1 MSQLEVDK
9 VIPQSGTT
17 LTLGESGDTVSIPS
31 GATLD
36 SSNAT
41 VTYPAGS
48 ITDAAISSTAAI
60 QQSKILGSPGFRN
73 IIINGDMSIDQRNAG
88 VSIVNPGA
96 SSVTYTCDRLAV
108 RNATD
113 AVVNVIQSTDSPNA
127 NFTNSLELDVT
138 TLDSSIAAGQVY
150 TVQQRVEG
158 LNISSLGF
166 GKAGTRYCTISF
178 WHKHTKTGT
187 YCVGL
192 TNSAGNRA
200 YPAEYTQSVADT
212 WEYST
217 ISAIP
222 VDTTGTWLMTNGIG
236 LIVYFVVA
244 AGTNFHGTVD
254 TWSAANTFATANQ
267 VNALDSTSN
276 FFRITGVQLE
286 AGTTASDFEFLPVDV
301 NLARCQRY
309 FYKWVSIDSY
319 NNLCMGRV
327 TAGTEGRGV
336 YAYPQIMRAT
346 PSLSADGNFRV
357 VANNAVTLTGGDVT
371 LNRGNTNTTYIQMQ
385 GSGSAMTIG
394 QCCEMGANNDS
405 DAEIS
410 FSAEL

>member
-1 MSQLEVDK
+1 
-9 VIPQSGTT
+9 
-17 LTLGESGDTVSIPS
+17 
-31 GATLD
+31 
-36 SSNAT
+36 
-41 VTYPAGS
+41 
-48 ITDAAISSTAAI
+48 
-60 QQSKILGSPGFRN
+60 
-73 IIINGDMSIDQRNAG
+73 MSIDQRNAG

-301 NLARCQRY
+301 NLGRCQRY
-309 FYKWVSIDSY
+309 YEKTY
-319 NNLCMGRV
+319 AL
-327 TAGTEGRGV
+327 GTTPGTSGTGQRDQGSTDAASHFVIHDRFCVKKRTTPTITVYTNSGTSGSWNASTTGLDTTLTVVAFASLDDNKIGV
-336 YAYPQIMRAT
+336 YFTFGGARNFQ
-346 PSLSADGNFRV
+346 SAW
-357 VANNAVTLTGGDVT
+357 VAGFWVA
-371 LNRGNTNTTYIQMQ
+371 
-385 GSGSAMTIG
+385 
-394 QCCEMGANNDS
+394 
-405 DAEIS
+405 DAE
-410 FSAEL
+410 L